1 MSLRPAL
8 RSRLLANGTIAG
20 LVATRVD
27 WGLRPSKAGLPAI
40 VLTKAAPG
48 QEWTHDGPDALIN
61 PWVQF
66 DCYGATQ
73 VSALAVADAL
83 QAEMQ
88 RLDRVTVGGWHF
100 DPPAVLVSD
109 DGPNPEDMIGGGIA
123 YRIRH
128 DYRFW
133 ASPA

>member
-1 MSLRPAL
+1 MRPAL
-8 RSRLLANGTIAG
+8 RSRLLANGTITG

-27 WGLRPSKAGLPAI
+27 WGLRPANSALPAI

-48 QEWTHDGPDALIN
+48 QDWTFKGPDTLIN

-88 RLDRVTVGGWHF
+88 RLTEVTVGGWKF
-100 DPPAVLVSD
+100 LPPAILVSD
-109 DGPNPEDMIGGGIA
+109 DGPNPEDMIGGGVA

-128 DYRFW
+128 DYQFW
-133 ASPA
+133 VRPA